1 MSNASPRQVGDVD
14 ETVNTAQVDKYTV
27 AGDILNS
34 TFEYL
39 TLFELRDNLLLLFF
53 EFCLDESLVR
63 NNYVLEFVVDLHN
76 LEFHSLTNE
85 YIVVADWLNVNL
97 RTWQECFDSE
107 YVNNHTALSTALD
120 VTLNDFVV
128 VASLV
133 NSIPR
138 LERLCL
144 LV

>member
-1 MSNASPRQVGDVD
+1 MD
-14 ETVNTAQVDKYTV
+14 ETVNTAQVDKYTI

-39 TLFELRDNLLLLFF
+39 TFFELRDNLLLLFF

-85 YIVVADWLNVNL
+85 YVIVADWLNVNL
-97 RTWQECFDSE
+97 
-107 YVNNHTALSTALD
+107 
-120 VTLNDFVV
+120 
-128 VASLV
+128 
-133 NSIPR
+133 
-138 LERLCL
+138 
-144 LV
+144 